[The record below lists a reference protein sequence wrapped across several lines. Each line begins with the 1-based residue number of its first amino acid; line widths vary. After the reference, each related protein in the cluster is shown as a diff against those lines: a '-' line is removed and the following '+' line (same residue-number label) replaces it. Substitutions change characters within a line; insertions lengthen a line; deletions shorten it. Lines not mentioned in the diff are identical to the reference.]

1 MVNRETPALNVKW
14 AVITFVL
21 GYIVLTVVGF
31 ASYYILAAIMHV
43 SLSAKFDIS
52 SDPAYM
58 LSQQLNIAYNLVT
71 WVLCAWVYFRR
82 SLSIT
87 PQRAW
92 ALGLFWIVVALPAD
106 FVFYVLVPSPTQLT
120 MSEYYVG
127 QFPWIY
133 LVYAVL
139 AISPACLLLTRRPV
153 HAEFAE

>member
-1 MVNRETPALNVKW
+1 MVNQETQALDVKW
-14 AVITFVL
+14 AAITFVL

-82 SLSIT
+82 SMPLTS
-87 PQRAW
+87 QRAW
-92 ALGLFWIVVALPAD
+92 TLGVFWLVVALPTD
-106 FVFYVLVPSPTQLT
+106 FIFYVLVPSPTQLT
-120 MSEYYVG
+120 PSEYYVG

-139 AISPACLLLTRRPV
+139 AISPACLLLTRRLVRPEY
-153 HAEFAE
+153 AE